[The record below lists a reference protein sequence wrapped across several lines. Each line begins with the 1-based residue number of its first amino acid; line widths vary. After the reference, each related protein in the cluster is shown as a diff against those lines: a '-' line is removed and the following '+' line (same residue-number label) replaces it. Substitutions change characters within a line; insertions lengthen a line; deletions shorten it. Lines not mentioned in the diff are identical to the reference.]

1 MFMGLGYLPGQVPL
15 RRHSLLE
22 YRSADLRDR
31 PELLRACTL
40 FVDNDNSESLGQ
52 SELEVKSMLH
62 ASYLKLAGH
71 MIAARKSFPHHVMA
85 PKSSAAQRSESFRR
99 NTQQRREIREVF
111 ERTDRPLA
119 ADEVLQL
126 AQEKMAGLEIATV
139 YRAIKAL
146 TNEGWLV
153 LVAIP
158 GASPRYE
165 IRGKAHHH
173 HFHCLKCDRLF
184 ELKAC
189 VAHLGKMIPPTFQM
203 IDHVVLIDGFCTECR
218 RGRKVQRTATRR
230 NSSMRAT
237 I

>member
-1 MFMGLGYLPGQVPL
+1 
-15 RRHSLLE
+15 
-22 YRSADLRDR
+22 
-31 PELLRACTL
+31 
-40 FVDNDNSESLGQ
+40 
-52 SELEVKSMLH
+52 
-62 ASYLKLAGH
+62 
-71 MIAARKSFPHHVMA
+71 MIAGGKSFPHHAIV
-85 PKSSAAQRSESFRR
+85 PTPSAAQRSQSFRR

-119 ADEVLQL
+119 ADEVLEL
-126 AQEKMAGLEIATV
+126 AQERMAGLGIATV

-146 TNEGWLV
+146 TNDGWLV
-153 LVAIP
+153 PVAIP

-173 HFHCLKCDRLF
+173 HFHCLKCGRLF

-203 IDHVVLIDGFCTECR
+203 IDHVVLIDGFCTECHF
-218 RGRKVQRTATRR
+218 GNKVQPRAARR
-230 NSSMRAT
+230 DSSRRAT